1 MIAVR
6 RVMGRAATLWNAGVR
21 ATCQWRS
28 RRLMMALLLTIAPGV
43 LPSVQACGLE
53 PAYKGGLTVS
63 YPGALDVAVAVA
75 DSRRSGLLPPVDPGA
90 VSSEVLLQQMLAD
103 LRRLES
109 RLDAGLPGNEED
121 SATAFSLVLVGPG
134 LWSHYHPTPDGIRA
148 EYHTDG
154 PLSGHTVVL
163 THHAVLRAL
172 LKGNLSTEQAL
183 ELGLLA
189 YSGSDTAP
197 IRSAFDTGFRSSS

>member
-1 MIAVR
+1 MAPAR
-6 RVMGRAATLWNAGVR
+6 HVMEPGTVSRNAAFHAH
-21 ATCQWRS
+21 CQWRW
-28 RRLMMALLLTIAPGV
+28 LVIGFLLALELGV
-43 LPSVQACGLE
+43 VSPVQACGLE
-53 PAYKGGLTVS
+53 PTYKGGLTIS
-63 YPGALDVAVAVA
+63 YPGALAVAVAVA
-75 DSRRSGLLPPVDPGA
+75 DSRRSGLLPPADPGA

-109 RLDAGLPGNEED
+109 RLNAGLARDGMAP
-121 SATAFSLVLVGPG
+121 FSVVLVGPG
-134 LWSHYHPTPDGIRA
+134 LWSHYHSTPDGIRA

-183 ELGLLA
+183 ELGLIA

-197 IRSAFDTGFRSSS
+197 IRSTFDTGFRSSS

>member
-1 MIAVR
+1 MGPAAVIR
-6 RVMGRAATLWNAGVR
+6 NAGVNEH
-21 ATCQWRS
+21 CPWRF
-28 RRLMMALLLTIAPGV
+28 LPLVMACLLAIAPGV
-43 LPSVQACGLE
+43 LSSVQACGLE
-53 PAYKGGLTVS
+53 PTYKGGLMVS

-75 DSRRSGLLPPVDPGA
+75 DSRRSGLLPPADPGA
-90 VSSEVLLQQMLAD
+90 VSSEVLMQQMLAD

-172 LKGNLSTEQAL
+172 LKGNLSAEQAL

-197 IRSAFDTGFRSSS
+197 IQSTFDTGFRSSS